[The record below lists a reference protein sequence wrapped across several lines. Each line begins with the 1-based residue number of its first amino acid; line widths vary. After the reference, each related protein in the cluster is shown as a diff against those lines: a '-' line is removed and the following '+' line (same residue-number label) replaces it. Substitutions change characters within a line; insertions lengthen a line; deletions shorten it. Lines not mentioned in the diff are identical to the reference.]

1 MSAGAQHIPSDAPS
15 HGQHEPALEL
25 DMPDH
30 TSMRPGQWLGPLG
43 PANVSPKAQRMDRV
57 PVPSGRVRE
66 PVDLSM
72 QPAPLAALP
81 ARAPSRAGLDPCLLL
96 ALGLST
102 PDGGAGGQAVG
113 HVPPTRAGVLMAFA
127 ARWRR
132 DRIALRHHIWK
143 AVHAGDLER
152 ALALAEVWEAL
163 DGPRAQSCARPASSP
178 PPPSPPPPPPS
189 QQQQQQQQQTG
200 SGEDWR
206 QG

>member
-1 MSAGAQHIPSDAPS
+1 MSESAQPLPSDAPS
-15 HGQHEPALEL
+15 DARHEPALEVG
-25 DMPDH
+25 MPDA
-30 TSMRPGQWLGPLG
+30 SMRPGQWLGPLG
-43 PANVSPKAQRMDRV
+43 PAHVSPKAARLDRV
-57 PVPSGRVRE
+57 PAPSRKVRE
-66 PVDLSM
+66 PVDVSM
-72 QPAPLAALP
+72 QPATLAAPP

-102 PDGGAGGQAVG
+102 PDGGAGGQAAG

-132 DRIALRHHIWK
+132 DRIALRHHIWN

-163 DGPRAQSCARPASSP
+163 DGPRAERCARPASSP
-178 PPPSPPPPPPS
+178 PPAPPPAPS
-189 QQQQQQQQQTG
+189 QQQQQQQQTG

>member
-1 MSAGAQHIPSDAPS
+1 MSAGAQQLPSDAPS

-25 DMPDH
+25 DMLDH
-30 TSMRPGQWLGPLG
+30 ASMRPGQWLGPLG
-43 PANVSPKAQRMDRV
+43 PANVSPKAPRLDRV
-57 PVPSGRVRE
+57 PAPSGKVRE
-66 PVDLSM
+66 PVDMSM
-72 QPAPLAALP
+72 PSAPLA
-81 ARAPSRAGLDPCLLL
+81 APSRAGLDPCLLL

-178 PPPSPPPPPPS
+178 PPPS
-189 QQQQQQQQQTG
+189 QQQQQQQQPAG
-200 SGEDWR
+200 SGDDWR